1 MGKPAQR
8 TVETDWGGTESCT
21 MALKVSPR
29 SLKASRCVVLALM
42 TLKKFPEA
50 AAQLGRRTRDEVAD
64 MAVLRLHIGIGMC
77 SWADR
82 RSQRTRFGQVVVRYP
97 VGCSLLIAS

>member
-1 MGKPAQR
+1 
-8 TVETDWGGTESCT
+8 
-21 MALKVSPR
+21 MALKVAPN

-50 AAQLGRRTRDEVAD
+50 AAQLGARTNAEVAD

-82 RSQRTRFGQVVVRYP
+82 RSQRTRFGQVVVRA
-97 VGCSLLIAS
+97 LLAARS